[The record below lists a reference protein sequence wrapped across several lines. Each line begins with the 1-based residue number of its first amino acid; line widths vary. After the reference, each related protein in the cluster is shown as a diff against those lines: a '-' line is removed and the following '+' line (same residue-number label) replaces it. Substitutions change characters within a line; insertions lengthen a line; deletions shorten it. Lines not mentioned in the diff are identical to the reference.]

1 MCRLFYCLTAL
12 CIVLSCSPSGDSGGD
27 GYSNAVTVRI
37 LDGNGNPV
45 PESVRV
51 DVFTVRTDFNSIVP
65 YDDFDVSGGILKM
78 SVYRPADLIVTAVAA
93 SYNPSRVMFT
103 NVTPGQ
109 ELEIVL
115 EPRSGLRIME
125 YNVDYGWGYQ
135 DPAEDDWESISDAR
149 KKSFIGWV
157 KAYDPDIIT
166 FCELNCF
173 GFGTEERPGDI
184 DADFQEFAQSYG
196 HAYATLRKQG
206 GRNSFPVGISSRYPL
221 TDIEKVELNTAPQT
235 GYRVHGFI
243 QAECQGIRIIACHLS
258 SQDAATR
265 EIEAAEIAGRLRESE
280 YAIGSGDMNS
290 DSREDLEHLASGV
303 WPSGRWWDSPPEYAP
318 VDMFLDAGLRDSY
331 YIVSDSFQATCPA
344 MDGEGNP
351 YNFSTLEKTA
361 MKVDCMMMSPALAER
376 CDFAEIIQTVHTSSA
391 SDHFPYMVHLESID

>member
-1 MCRLFYCLTAL
+1 MRRLLYCLTSL
-12 CIVLSCSPSGDSGGD
+12 CIVLSCSPSGEKEGDS
-27 GYSNAVTVRI
+27 YSNAVTVRL
-37 LDGNGNPV
+37 LDESGNPV
-45 PESVRV
+45 LESVRL
-51 DVFTVRTDFNSIVP
+51 DVFAVRTDFNSIVP
-65 YDDFDVSGGILKM
+65 YDDFEVSGGILKM
-78 SVYRPADLIVTAVAA
+78 NVYRPADLIVTAVA
-93 SYNPSRVMFT
+93 SGFNPSRIRFR

-109 ELEIVL
+109 TLDIVL

-135 DPAEDDWESISDAR
+135 DPDEEDWKSVSDAR
-149 KKSFIGWV
+149 KKAFVEWI
-157 KAYDPDIIT
+157 KTYDPDIVT

-196 HAYATLRKQG
+196 HGYATLRKQG

-221 TDIEKVELNTAPQT
+221 TDIEKVELDTSPQT

-243 QAECQGIRIIACHLS
+243 QAECKGIRIIACHLS
-258 SQDAATR
+258 SQDASTR
-265 EIEAAEIAGRLRESE
+265 EIEAAEIAGRLSESE
-280 YAIGSGDMNS
+280 YAMSSGDMNS

-318 VDMFLDAGLRDSY
+318 IDRFLDAGLEDSY

-344 MDGEGNP
+344 MDGDGIP
-351 YNFSTLEKTA
+351 YDYTSLSKTA
-361 MKVDCMMMSPALAER
+361 MKVDCMLMTPALAGK
-376 CDFAEIIQTVHTSSA
+376 CDFAEIIQTGHTATA
-391 SDHFPYMVHLESID
+391 SDHFPYMVHLESVD